1 MVSAHA
7 ELETCKN
14 DARVISVE
22 HLCARFVYD
31 ATKVSAYC
39 WQR

>member
-1 MVSAHA
+1 MHIISARA
-7 ELETCKN
+7 ELETWKN

-31 ATKVSAYC
+31 ATKVSVYC
-39 WQR
+39 